1 MHLTYYGAN
10 SWLLEFDDLRV
21 LIDPWLVG
29 SLVFGNMPWLFK
41 GDRTEPIEELPTDI
55 DLILL
60 SQGLEDHAHR
70 LTLQQLSHTIPVI
83 ASPNGAKVAKELSYS
98 TVVALQ
104 PGESHT
110 FNNVLDIR
118 ALSGA
123 PIGLNVENGY
133 WLHHEPS
140 HMSLYYEP
148 HGFPPS
154 ALENLEDVDIA
165 ISPVV
170 NLELPLAGAIIQGQ
184 KTALEIA
191 KALQPKVF
199 LPTAA
204 GGDIQYS
211 GLLDKILTSVGGG
224 NQFEQ
229 ALTDSGLS
237 TKFVSP
243 QPQVSFEVC

>member
-10 SWLLEFDDLRV
+10 SWLLQFDGLRV

-29 SLVFGNMPWLFK
+29 SLVFANMPWLFK
-41 GDRTEPIEELPTDI
+41 GDRPHTLEQLPQDI

-70 LTLQQLSHTIPVI
+70 PTLKQLQRTIPVI
-83 ASPNGAKVAKELSYS
+83 ASPSGAKVAKDLNYTSVIS
-98 TVVALQ
+98 LK
-104 PGESHT
+104 PGEQYC
-110 FNNVLDIR
+110 FDDVLEIR

-133 WLHHEPS
+133 WLQHLPS
-140 HMSLYYEP
+140 QKTLYYEP

-154 ALENLEDVDIA
+154 TLDQLETVDIA

-170 NLELPLAGAIIQGQ
+170 NLELPLAGAIIQGH
-184 KTALEIA
+184 KTALNIA
-191 KALQPKVF
+191 KTLKPAVF

-204 GGDIQYS
+204 GGDIHYS
-211 GLLDKILTSVGGG
+211 GLLDKILTSVGSG
-224 NQFEQ
+224 NQFKAALAQ
-229 ALTDSGLS
+229 AGLD
-237 TKFVSP
+237 TQFISP
-243 QPQVSFEVC
+243 QPQIAFEVA